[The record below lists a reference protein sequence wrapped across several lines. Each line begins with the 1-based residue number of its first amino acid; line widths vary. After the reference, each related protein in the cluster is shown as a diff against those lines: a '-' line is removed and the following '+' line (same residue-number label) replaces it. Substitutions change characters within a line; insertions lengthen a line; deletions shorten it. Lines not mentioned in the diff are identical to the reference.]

1 VAWLNPQSKPG
12 IMIKLHFH
20 FIAIALGGAMGAVS
34 RFWLATTV
42 YDLWGRDFPYG
53 TLVVNVAGCL
63 AMGFLSV
70 ILLERL
76 VSVEWRAAI
85 LVGFLGAFTTFST
98 FSLETL
104 VLINE
109 GEQAKA
115 LLNMVLSVGL
125 CLFAT
130 WVGMTLAK

>member
-1 VAWLNPQSKPG
+1 LQVHL
-12 IMIKLHFH
+12 
-20 FIAIALGGAMGAVS
+20 IAIALGGAMGAVM
-34 RFWLATTV
+34 RFWLATTI

-53 TLVVNVAGCL
+53 TLVVNIVGCL
-63 AMGFLSV
+63 VMGFLSV
-70 ILLERL
+70 LMLERL
-76 VSVEWRAAI
+76 MSEEWRAAI

-104 VLINE
+104 ALINE
-109 GEQAKA
+109 GEQTKA

-130 WVGMTLAK
+130 WLGMTLAKQ